1 MGEIDRELLFEH
13 KFTNDMD
20 FKSHFDK
27 IKTFR
32 VMDEEGNIIN
42 KDGHHKIISNE
53 KLKKIYDTMV
63 TINEADIVF
72 N

>member
-1 MGEIDRELLFEH
+1 
-13 KFTNDMD
+13 
-20 FKSHFDK
+20 
-27 IKTFR
+27 
-32 VMDEEGNIIN
+32 MDEEGNIIN